1 CKVYFTLCN
10 RPSITQTGIDGFDEL
25 VALLLMR
32 QVVSTTLNGYFPEVG
47 TTNQALTLLPPEV
60 ITTLDVAWNEE
71 DSDRN
76 LPLACEDKGM
86 RIVVVIAIV
95 KGQYQGGTLVAYLL
109 CSL

>member
-1 CKVYFTLCN
+1 
-10 RPSITQTGIDGFDEL
+10 
-25 VALLLMR
+25 MR

-76 LPLACEDKGM
+76 LQLACEYKGIH
-86 RIVVVIAIV
+86 IVVLVAIIE
-95 KGQYQGGTLVAYLL
+95 GQYQGCKLITLLPFLVR
-109 CSL
+109 